1 GFGERAA
8 GQNAVAGDGGAVV
21 VGDEGGLARGV
32 ERDVAGAG
40 ASGGHLVDGPER
52 ASRGVGDKK
61 AGDGGGG
68 VVDGIDGVEAATAY
82 GVGREGE
89 EGRTQSFGGQD
100 WLREKAG
107 GRVEAGEIDSPGD
120 ALCCVCAEVDENRLW
135 GEGFPAEGREEG
147 LGCRKAQSGGECGE
161 GEKKSASGEHWR

>member
-68 VVDGIDGVEAATAY
+68 VVDGVDGVEAATAY
-82 GVGREGE
+82 IVGREGE
-89 EGRTQSFGGQD
+89 VGRTQGCGRE
-100 WLREKAG
+100 LRRGHESAG
-107 GRVEAGEIDSPGD
+107 GIEAGEIDAAGD
-120 ALCCVCAEVDENRLW
+120 S
-135 GEGFPAEGREEG
+135 
-147 LGCRKAQSGGECGE
+147 LG
-161 GEKKSASGEHWR
+161 